1 MVHAVV
7 AVLLLTAPTPELIE
21 SRSRGQPAPTSNAQA
36 APPAPDQRHNIQA
49 SVEAVVDRRMPE
61 LLEYARAGRLSLKR
75 GLLNLGG
82 YQPPVADGVKAPPL
96 RLFSSVGAGQSLN
109 DDPITG
115 HSHFWP

>member
-7 AVLLLTAPTPELIE
+7 AVLLLTAQGPELIE
-21 SRSRGQPAPTSNAQA
+21 SRSQA
-36 APPAPDQRHNIQA
+36 APASEARAAPQPPDPGRRIQA

-61 LLEYARAGRLSLKR
+61 LIEYARTGHLRLGR

-82 YQPPVADGVKAPPL
+82 YRPPMADGVKAPPL
-96 RLFSSVGAGQSLN
+96 RLFSSVGVGQSLN

-115 HSHFWP
+115 RSHFWP